1 MNVRI
6 EEIEDKIERLKNP
19 IPKAQTETK
28 PSTLETQ
35 LEGLLQLEEKR
46 LQKTEEF
53 ESISL
58 KSQSFVKLPE
68 HDFEKYNGDVLRFQE
83 FWDNFSMPVHD
94 NKRLRPVE
102 KLNYLR
108 AKVEGKAKA
117 AIAGLEITNDNY
129 DVAVKILRERFGDPQ
144 AVISGHY
151 TKLMDLP

>member
-1 MNVRI
+1 M
-6 EEIEDKIERLKNP
+6 EDKIERLKNP

-35 LEGLLQLEEKR
+35 LERLLQLEEKR

-83 FWDNFSMPVHD
+83 FWGNFSMYMTINVYV
-94 NKRLRPVE
+94 R
-102 KLNYLR
+102 
-108 AKVEGKAKA
+108 
-117 AIAGLEITNDNY
+117 
-129 DVAVKILRERFGDPQ
+129 
-144 AVISGHY
+144 
-151 TKLMDLP
+151 